1 MNVFH
6 VHTSMTAC
14 PSRPGF
20 VFPTTAGSK
29 AQMVCDGILQI
40 DQMKDYMS
48 PMRLLVRR
56 LGTGV

>member
-1 MNVFH
+1 MV
-6 VHTSMTAC
+6 
-14 PSRPGF
+14 PSLRPGF

-40 DQMKDYMS
+40 DQMKDYMP